1 MKNFRKNEIGITLI
15 ALVIT
20 VIVLLILAGVT
31 IVALSGDNGILTRAQ
46 DAKDKTEEAE
56 DIEKIRLA
64 ISEAQIGDNG
74 YQKLD
79 MTNFQEALNN
89 QFKGRNVQ
97 LSDNGSGN
105 FTISLDNIAG
115 KYYVDSSGKIIPKE
129 DMIKIGTAEEL
140 KAFRDDVNNGN
151 TYEEKYV
158 YLTSNILLD
167 SGEEWEPIG
176 VYLNDASTPDDE
188 RNIAFKGTFNGN
200 GYEING
206 IKINSNEKVK
216 GLFAFVSNEGKII
229 NLGIGTDNNIT
240 GILGTAGLVGYLY
253 NGAEVSNCYNRAN
266 ITGNGNSI
274 GGVVAICVN
283 SNINNCY
290 NTGTIEST
298 QVNAGGIAGMSTN
311 STIINSYNLGSI
323 SATDNSGGITA
334 LNISGEMYN
343 CYNVGSISGNSK
355 IGGIVSSNSGKI
367 YMCYNVGNVTSTGDY
382 VGGIIGA
389 NSGTLYDCYNSQNTI
404 QGQRYVGG
412 ICGWNQ
418 KGEIY
423 NCYNTGNVTGIN
435 TVTGG
440 IIGANGAIVKNCY
453 FLENKINNGN
463 GITIEGITLKNDSE
477 MKEIYSLLSSNFKKD
492 TENINQ
498 GYPILNWQ

>member
-1 MKNFRKNEIGITLI
+1 MKNFRKNQGITLI
-15 ALVIT
+15 VLVIT
-20 VIVLLILAGVT
+20 VIVLLILAGISIAT
-31 IVALSGDNGILTRAQ
+31 LTGNNGILTRTQ
-46 DAKDKTEEAE
+46 EAKNKTEEAD
-56 DIEKIRLA
+56 DIEKIKLA
-64 ISEAQIGDNG
+64 VSEAQIGDNG
-74 YQKLD
+74 YQ
-79 MTNFQEALNN
+79 ELNYSN
-89 QFKGRNVQ
+89 LQKAIDNEFEGRNVVV
-97 LSDNGSGN
+97 SDNGDGSYI
-105 FTISLDNIAG
+105 ISLDNNS
-115 KYYVDSSGKIIPKE
+115 KMYYADSTGQTISHE
-129 DMIKIGTAEEL
+129 NMLAIGTADEL
-140 KAFRDDVNNGN
+140 KAFRDDVNSGN
-151 TYEEKYV
+151 TYEGKYV
-158 YLTSNILLD
+158 YLTNNILLD
-167 SGEEWEPIG
+167 SSEEWEPIG
-176 VYLNDASTPDDE
+176 VYLNDASSPDDE

-216 GLFAFVSNEGKII
+216 GLFTFVSNKGKII
-229 NLGIGTDNNIT
+229 NLGIGTNNNIT

-253 NGAEVSNCYNRAN
+253 NGAEVSNCYNKAN

-298 QVNAGGIAGMSTN
+298 QVNAGGIAGISTN
-311 STIINSYNLGSI
+311 S
-323 SATDNSGGITA
+323 ATNNSGGITA
-334 LNISGEMYN
+334 LNTSGKMYN
-343 CYNVGSISGNSK
+343 CYNVGSISGNSNM
-355 IGGIVSSNSGKI
+355 GGIVSSNSGKI
-367 YMCYNVGNVTSTGDY
+367 YMCYNVGNITSTGDY
-382 VGGIIGA
+382 VGGITGA

-423 NCYNTGNVTGIN
+423 NCYNTGNITGVN

-440 IIGANGAIVKNCY
+440 IIGSNGAIVKNCY

-463 GITIEGITLKNDSE
+463 GITIEGITLKKDSE

-492 TENINQ
+492 KENINQ